1 MRNRKAVK
9 VGEIDNLRAVRDHL
23 AKAAPVDIDV
33 SERHAADF
41 ALRIVGGMVQV
52 PGARVMTPVQIQRCR
67 IVAAAVGAFSG
78 LMRAGHDPKLGAAPT
93 GLLITWDGGESA
105 IQFPAHADDHAGL
118 ADEVLQALAA
128 EGVYL
133 HAEETEEIETETED

>member
-9 VGEIDNLRAVRDHL
+9 ITEADNLLAVRDHL
-23 AKAAPVDIDV
+23 AKGAPVDVAIT
-33 SERHAADF
+33 ERHAADYCIRTV
-41 ALRIVGGMVQV
+41 AGMLQI
-52 PGARVMTPVQIQRCR
+52 PGARVMSPVQIQRCR
-67 IVAAAVGAFSG
+67 IVAAAVGAFSA

-93 GLLITWDGGESA
+93 GLLITWDGGETA

-133 HAEETEEIETETED
+133 QQSEIETEATEDN